1 MRTHKKSGVRG
12 QALIMV
18 TLGLIAMCGLM
29 GLAVDLGWSYFVEKQ
44 AQAAADL
51 AALAAVQ
58 EASTR
63 MPSAVGFVCPVAPSG
78 TQVYCTAGA
87 GIETCTV
94 VGGTTTSNLWNGCL
108 YAQQNGFTDGG
119 LNGAQTVTIQA
130 YDSSSLPAT
139 APGVTGIAY
148 WVTVR
153 TTQTVPQLFSS
164 VLGNTQGLVS
174 ARATAALV
182 SSVVPFSFIALNERG
197 DCINDSHS
205 AGFEDRCGVDVNI
218 VGAGGSAGDGKGKGG
233 GGGGGLQPC
242 VPGGPP
248 ATLCAANGI
257 WLASNCFGPGDSNP
271 GCTSGAQGNERPT
284 WAGQTQGD
292 ASVWARTA
300 RVRTGGAVDD
310 PSKWTPVPTPGDG
323 AVQGDP
329 FKGKP
334 QPPLMAPSGGTSMQ
348 ACAINGSVIDGGN
361 GSPLNLGPYQYYA
374 TSDGTTPTGARIV
387 LSGNIAFSAG
397 GTCPGTVIS
406 GAVPSGSFMPYLF
419 YGGTQLAG
427 NINFGPGQYVM
438 VGSSSEAGASMLL
451 AGGNQTIT
459 GDTGAGTQFIAT
471 DLGYPGLSDQFG
483 TIPAALT
490 NGSIPLYQGHFEL
503 KAGNSTNV
511 QLRGI
516 DKTSAP
522 SSLGDYNG
530 SLFWQ
535 DRRNST
541 LRLDDLGNLID
552 RPCENG
558 CATIPAALTAQGVTS
573 TSPGFVYDAAIQMD
587 LEGTLYQPRG
597 GWFSF
602 QGNADIAS
610 GLQIITGM
618 VHMTGGGQVS
628 LLPSPVPIV
637 NYSVALIH

>member
-1 MRTHKKSGVRG
+1 MRTHRKSGVRG

-29 GLAVDLGWSYFVEKQ
+29 GLAVDLGWSYFIEKQ

-58 EASTR
+58 EANTR
-63 MPSAVGFVCPVAPSG
+63 IPNAFGFACPVAPSG
-78 TQVYCTAGA
+78 PQVYCTSGA
-87 GIETCTV
+87 GIETCTS
-94 VGGTTTSNLWNGCL
+94 VGGNTNSNLWNGCL

-119 LNGAQTVTIQA
+119 LNGAQTVTVQA
-130 YDSSSLPAT
+130 YDSSSLPPT

-153 TTQTVPQLFSS
+153 TTQRVPQLFSS

-197 DCINDSHS
+197 DCINDSNG
-205 AGFEDRCGVDVNI
+205 AGFQDQCGVDVNI
-218 VGAGGSAGDGKGKGG
+218 IGRSGSGGKGG
-233 GGGGGLQPC
+233 GGGGKGGGGLQPC
-242 VPGGPP
+242 APGAPP
-248 ATLCAANGI
+248 ATICAANGI
-257 WLASNCFGPGDSNP
+257 VLASDCHGPGDSVP
-271 GCTSGAQGNERPT
+271 GCTDGGRGSPTPT

-292 ASVWARTA
+292 ASVWALTA
-300 RVRTGGAVDD
+300 QVRSGGAVDD
-310 PSKWTPVPTPGDG
+310 PSKWTPPPTPGRG
-323 AVQGDP
+323 GVPGDP
-329 FKGKP
+329 FRGKP
-334 QPPLMAPSGGTSMQ
+334 QPPLVAPSSGTSMQ
-348 ACAINGSVIDGGN
+348 ACAINGNVIDGGK
-361 GSPLNLGPYQYYA
+361 GAGLNLGPYQYYA

-397 GTCPGTVIS
+397 GICPGTVIP
-406 GAVPSGSFMPYLF
+406 GATPSGSFAPYLF
-419 YGGTQLAG
+419 YGGVELAG

-438 VGSSSEAGASMLL
+438 IGTATPNNASLL
-451 AGGNQTIT
+451 LSGGNQTIT
-459 GDTGAGTQFIAT
+459 GDTTAGTQFIAT
-471 DLGYPGLSDQFG
+471 DLGYPGLSNQFH

-490 NGSIPLYQGHFEL
+490 NGAIPLYQGHIEL

-516 DKTSAP
+516 DKASAP
-522 SSLGDYNG
+522 ASLGAYNG

-552 RPCENG
+552 RPCANG
-558 CATIPAALTAQGVTS
+558 CATVPGSLAARGVTS
-573 TSPGFVYDAAIQMD
+573 TSPGFVYDAAVQMN
-587 LEGTLYQPRG
+587 LEGMLYQPRG
-597 GWFSF
+597 AWFSF
-602 QGNADIAS
+602 QGNADISS

-628 LLPSPVPIV
+628 LLPSAVPIITYV
-637 NYSVALIH
+637 VALIH